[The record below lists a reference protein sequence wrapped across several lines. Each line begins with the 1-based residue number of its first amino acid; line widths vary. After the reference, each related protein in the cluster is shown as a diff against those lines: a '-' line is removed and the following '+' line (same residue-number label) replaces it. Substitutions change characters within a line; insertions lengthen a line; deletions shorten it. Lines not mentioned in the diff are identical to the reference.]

1 MGNSGLMKLFFPG
14 DNVETKH
21 SSIFDID
28 VVDLDKRIV
37 PLSVYK
43 NNVCLIV
50 NVASQ
55 SKDSQKQLSDLDTLR
70 REFQDKEFKLLL
82 FPSNQFF
89 NEPGNYEALKKIYL
103 NQILNSA
110 PVFGK
115 VVIHFL
121 NGKSQ
126 MKIK

>member
-1 MGNSGLMKLFFPG
+1 MGNSGFMKLFIPG
-14 DNVETKH
+14 DNVETRYNN
-21 SSIFDID
+21 IFEID

-37 PLSVYK
+37 PLSVFK

-55 SKDSQKQLSDLDTLR
+55 AKDSQRQLTELDNLR
-70 REFQDKEFKLLL
+70 KEFQEQDFKMLL

-89 NEPGNYEALKKIYL
+89 NEPGNFEALKKIYL
-103 NQILNSA
+103 NHLLNST

-115 VVIHFL
+115 VKILMFL
-121 NGKSQ
+121 S
-126 MKIK
+126 